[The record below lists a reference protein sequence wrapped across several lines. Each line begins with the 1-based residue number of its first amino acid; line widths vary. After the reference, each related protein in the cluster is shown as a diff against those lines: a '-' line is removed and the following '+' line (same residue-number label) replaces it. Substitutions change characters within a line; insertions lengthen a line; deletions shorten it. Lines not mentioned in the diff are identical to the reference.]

1 MNCYIHPDREATG
14 TCVGCGK
21 FICGECTTPV
31 LEKNYCPQC
40 VAKGIP
46 YQTASSTNTL
56 AILSLI
62 FGIISIPTSFCYG
75 CGIIFAIVAI
85 ITGFIAR
92 SQIKQSAGRQSGDG
106 LALAGLII
114 GAIVT
119 ALAVIGILCY
129 VGFLIITI
137 VASASS
143 NSSFV
148 PGLWNLAS
156 MI

>member
-21 FICGECTTPV
+21 FICAECTTAAMD
-31 LEKNYCPQC
+31 KNYCPQC
-40 VAKGIP
+40 VARGIP
-46 YQTASSTNTL
+46 YQSTSSTNAL
-56 AILSLI
+56 AIISLI
-62 FGIISIPTSFCYG
+62 FGIVAIPTSFCYG

-92 SQIKQSAGRQSGDG
+92 SQIKQSAGRQGGDG
-106 LALAGLII
+106 MALAGLII
-114 GAIVT
+114 GAIVA

-129 VGFLIITI
+129 VGFLVITLI
-137 VASASS
+137 ASAGS

-148 PGLWNLAS
+148 PGLWNLAL
-156 MI
+156 IV